1 MARLR
6 IAAICSAVA
15 DWLIRTNIGHSTRLA
30 DSLVPLLGEKK
41 RAEVSL
47 CSHPGRTA
55 GQTLTRLGWSCR
67 VSKVEAV
74 HHAQTLRRRAP
85 WVKKAEFPRKIWS
98 PLRRRRAGNAP
109 RSGAIAQKHA
119 QLHPIRTS
127 FACGGGNRGLCV
139 HLSGPECRFRTK
151 YPPPKG
157 DLPRA
162 GRQYTPLPGISSSQ
176 TEGSRVTTRTKSKN
190 HACSYPH
197 CVLVFHKPQQWGGV
211 MTVRG
216 TG

>member
-1 MARLR
+1 M
-6 IAAICSAVA
+6 
-15 DWLIRTNIGHSTRLA
+15 
-30 DSLVPLLGEKK
+30 PLLGEKK

-74 HHAQTLRRRAP
+74 RHAQTLRRRAP
-85 WVKKAEFPRKIWS
+85 RVKKAEFLRKKRS
-98 PLRRRRAGNAP
+98 PAHRRRAGNAP

-119 QLHPIRTS
+119 QLHPIRTT
-127 FACGGGNRGLCV
+127 FACDGGSRGLCA
-139 HLSGPECRFRTK
+139 HLSERECGFRTK
-151 YPPPKG
+151 YPLPKG

-162 GRQYTPLPGISSSQ
+162 GRRPNPSPGIGSLRM
-176 TEGSRVTTRTKSKN
+176 EGVEVPARTKSKF

-211 MTVRG
+211 MTVRR
-216 TG
+216 TGWSEWRYTHGCKEAKGRCEAQACCQEGR